1 MYIQITLPSYGVL
14 AFIGGFIALLF
25 IYFRLDRFQV
35 AFTQLLKIFALCLIG
50 CVLGSK
56 ILYAVTQM
64 PWLVEHFSFENLLML
79 VPRSGY
85 VFYGGLLGV
94 ILAIRMYTRK
104 NQELRSLVYRMVTPA
119 FPLFHG
125 FGRIGCFM
133 AGCCYGIPLSAPM
146 TVFGMLT
153 FDRLPVQ
160 IFEATFEFI
169 LFVALLVLE
178 KKKPQVDTLKVYLL
192 AYAVFRFTIE
202 FFRGDAVRGFFLGLS
217 TAQWVSLGI
226 AAYYLLRRFRKQ
238 KATTAS
244 EVVAET
250 VDN

>member
-56 ILYAVTQM
+56 ILYAVTQI

-133 AGCCYGIPLSAPM
+133 AGCCYGIALSAPM

-160 IFEATFEFI
+160 ISICICGNLCCCRHAKDFCF
-169 LFVALLVLE
+169 LLHSA
-178 KKKPQVDTLKVYLL
+178 P
-192 AYAVFRFTIE
+192 
-202 FFRGDAVRGFFLGLS
+202 
-217 TAQWVSLGI
+217 
-226 AAYYLLRRFRKQ
+226 
-238 KATTAS
+238 
-244 EVVAET
+244 
-250 VDN
+250 